1 MTFKSL
7 IFAPMC
13 ALALMG
19 LSACES
25 SSDDFPPENSPQTQ
39 GPLTITEGNAKLV
52 VSAST
57 ETLRLAPYYLNSLNR
72 NAGVIGDFI
81 EWGLEGGSEMVLRS
95 GKVTPMINEAPG
107 SEDSFSSVACM
118 NEGGTISGNLSRPS
132 PGEEFDYREI
142 STLDAT
148 NCEIFG
154 LTLDG
159 SVTLTFEVV
168 EGQSSVTFYETFDF
182 NQLTINGDRNIRRL
196 AASGGED
203 TSLNATLSGSAVMES
218 GYGEE
223 APFGPNITF
232 SDLSITSSDGE
243 FLGVTLASGDI
254 MLNAINDFASE
265 TPQFGL
271 SLAADTLALAIE
283 LNEDNTIEV
292 ELNTEGALA
301 AINTMEFAMVPSGDK
316 ISPLAVEGP
325 SELEDPAFIATEGT
339 LAIDGAEDTGITL
352 DTAKGGELEMG
363 YILNG
368 SQETV
373 VTHESMGANFDYT
386 TLYESGGSIE

>member
-1 MTFKSL
+1 MNYKHA
-7 IFAPMC
+7 IWAPAFAV
-13 ALALMG
+13 ALLG
-19 LSACES
+19 LAACEN
-25 SSDDFPPENSPQTQ
+25 SSDDFPPESQPETT
-39 GPLTITEGNAKLV
+39 GPLSISEANAKLV

-72 NAGVIGDFI
+72 NAGIIGDFI
-81 EWGLEGGSEMVLRS
+81 EWGLDGGSQMILSS
-95 GKVTPMINEAPG
+95 GKVTPMINEGPG

-168 EGQSSVTFYETFDF
+168 EGQTSVTFYETFDF

-196 AASGGED
+196 AESGGED
-203 TSLNATLSGSAVMES
+203 TSLNATLSGSAVLVS
-218 GYGEE
+218 GFGEE
-223 APFGPNITF
+223 GPFGPNITF
-232 SDLSITSSDGE
+232 SDLSISSPDGE
-243 FLGVTLASGDI
+243 FPGVTLASGDI

-271 SLAADTLALAIE
+271 SLAADSLALAIE

-292 ELNTEGALA
+292 ELNTEGSLTAV
-301 AINTMEFAMVPSGDK
+301 NTMEFGLVPSGDK
-316 ISPLAVEGP
+316 ISPLALEGP

-339 LAIDGAEDTGITL
+339 LAIDSAADTGITL

-386 TLYESGGSIE
+386 TLYESVGSIE